1 VCASCACGFL
11 FRKTCAPLGH
21 VVVGMLLVLSLLFL
35 LVRCCARAVPPP
47 RKSCGRLD
55 ERATTWQV
63 SAREKLEGDSADPE
77 LATQP
82 PCSSPSSGE
91 RSHRVQRVE
100 NVCRSRLLHF
110 NPRVSCIYIKN
121 LQDESAER
129 KAAWWWQ
136 QEEFDQFLQMRVDI
150 GKAYRTVAKK
160 LGLDI
165 MQVSS
170 VGSHG
175 DEGYRA
181 MLEINPQLEGQSR
194 RGLGLGRKKQR
205 AKNRDAYIAV
215 VLAEQR
221 RQLRAAACSLSSAFT
236 LDDERLAA
244 AARRVSEK
252 DLEYAQ
258 FLAKSYY
265 EQDRAV
271 EANENLGSHSSL
283 SAAASSWDDDLATGI
298 ADTPSLPSVE
308 SFGLNDENALQRQV
322 SPSTSSKG
330 FGLSREKLQKVGLS
344 VTGHSISRFGRLRQL
359 NSGDDAES
367 DVGETDDDGLKG
379 NTEFIAQ
386 YRHWRTGA
394 PVRAGLP
401 GFTDIKTYGTR
412 KEYRTW
418 RTWKP
423 SPLPTTTGAQT

>member
-1 VCASCACGFL
+1 
-11 FRKTCAPLGH
+11 
-21 VVVGMLLVLSLLFL
+21 MLLVLSLLFL
-35 LVRCCARAVPPP
+35 VGRCCARA
-47 RKSCGRLD
+47 RLV
-55 ERATTWQV
+55 ERATTWPV

-77 LATQP
+77 LGTQR

-91 RSHRVQRVE
+91 HSHRVQRVE

-110 NPRVSCIYIKN
+110 NPRVSCIYVKD

-136 QEEFDQFLQMRVDI
+136 QEDFDQFLQTRVDI
-150 GKAYRTVAKK
+150 GKAYRTVAKT

-244 AARRVSEK
+244 ATRRVSEK

-258 FLAKSYY
+258 FLAKSHY
-265 EQDRAV
+265 EQGRAV
-271 EANENLGSHSSL
+271 EANEILGSHNTL
-283 SAAASSWDDDLATGI
+283 SAAGDRPAVVSAPSLDDDLATGTP
-298 ADTPSLPSVE
+298 DTPSMPSVE
-308 SFGLNDENALQRQV
+308 SFGLNDESALQRQV

-379 NTEFIAQ
+379 NAEFIAQ
-386 YRHWRTGA
+386 YRHWRMGA

>member
-1 VCASCACGFL
+1 
-11 FRKTCAPLGH
+11 
-21 VVVGMLLVLSLLFL
+21 MLLVLSLLFL
-35 LVRCCARAVPPP
+35 VGRCCARA
-47 RKSCGRLD
+47 RLV
-55 ERATTWQV
+55 ERATTWPV

-77 LATQP
+77 LGTQR

-91 RSHRVQRVE
+91 HSHRVQRVE

-110 NPRVSCIYIKN
+110 NPRVSCIYVKD

-175 DEGYRA
+175 DEGYLA
-181 MLEINPQLEGQSR
+181 MLEINPQLEGESR
-194 RGLGLGRKKQR
+194 RGLGLGRRKQR
-205 AKNRDAYIAV
+205 AKNRDAYIAA

-221 RQLRAAACSLSSAFT
+221 RQLRAAACSLSAFT

-244 AARRVSEK
+244 ATRRVSEK

-258 FLAKSYY
+258 FLAKSHY
-265 EQDRAV
+265 EQGRAV
-271 EANENLGSHSSL
+271 EANEILGSHNTL
-283 SAAASSWDDDLATGI
+283 SAAGDRPADVSAPSWDDDLATGI
-298 ADTPSLPSVE
+298 FDTPSMPSVE

-322 SPSTSSKG
+322 SPSTRAFSSKG

-344 VTGHSISRFGRLRQL
+344 VTGHAISRFGRLRQL

-379 NTEFIAQ
+379 NTERIAQ
-386 YRHWRTGA
+386 YRHWRMGA
-394 PVRAGLP
+394 PVRAGLL
-401 GFTDIKTYGTR
+401 GFTDIQTYGTR
-412 KEYRTW
+412 NEYRTW
-418 RTWKP
+418 RSWKP
-423 SPLPTTTGAQT
+423 SQLPTTTGAQI